1 MAQVT
6 SPAISPVALARR
18 GQEAAAD
25 DDHRAAATADLTRI
39 RYGAWLIAAAFLL
52 LGAMFGI
59 AVWRYPSAS
68 DVAAVVGTLATVT
81 GTILGAFF
89 GAQVGSAG
97 KDAAEAG
104 RRKAERTAQM
114 ALGKL
119 DPTVANEL
127 VREL

>member
-1 MAQVT
+1 MT
-6 SPAISPVALARR
+6 ITGRPR
-18 GQEAAAD
+18 
-25 DDHRAAATADLTRI
+25 ADLTRI

-52 LGAMFGI
+52 LGSVFWV
-59 AVWRYPSAS
+59 AVSRYPSAS
-68 DVAAVVGTLATVT
+68 DVAAVVGTLPTVT

-119 DPTVANEL
+119 DPTIAAEV
-127 VREL
+127 VRHL

>member
-1 MAQVT
+1 MTQLT
-6 SPAISPVALARR
+6 SHEISPAALARH
-18 GQEAAAD
+18 GQD
-25 DDHRAAATADLTRI
+25 VPRDHDHAQATTADLTRI
-39 RYGAWLIAAAFLL
+39 KYGAWLIAAAFLL
-52 LGAMFGI
+52 LGTVFGV
-59 AVWRYPSAS
+59 AVSRYRSAA

-119 DPTVANEL
+119 DPTIADEV
-127 VREL
+127 VRHL

>member
-1 MAQVT
+1 MADGDH
-6 SPAISPVALARR
+6 ALA
-18 GQEAAAD
+18 D
-25 DDHRAAATADLTRI
+25 SADLTRI
-39 RYGAWLIAAAFLL
+39 RYGAWLIAGAFLL
-52 LGAMFGI
+52 LGIVFGVT
-59 AVWRYPSAS
+59 VWRYSSAS

-119 DPTVANEL
+119 EPTIADEL
-127 VREL
+127 VRTL

>member
-1 MAQVT
+1 MTQVT
-6 SPAISPVALARR
+6 MPGFSPAALARH
-18 GQEAAAD
+18 GQELTG
-25 DDHRAAATADLTRI
+25 DHAHAQATSADLTRI
-39 RYGAWLIAAAFLL
+39 KYGAWLIAAAFLL
-52 LGAMFGI
+52 LETVFGV
-59 AVWRYPSAS
+59 AVSRYPSAS

-89 GAQVGSAG
+89 GAQIGSAG

-119 DPTVANEL
+119 DPTIADEV
-127 VREL
+127 VRHL